1 MPLIGGFIMT
11 PDVNTVDPLTDFQN
25 EMYGNLLS
33 GGFFFFWGGSEEIE
47 SLQPT

>member
-1 MPLIGGFIMT
+1 MMT

-33 GGFFFFWGGSEEIE
+33 GVFLGFFGGSEEIE